1 MGVQAAAGTLAGAIS
16 GVVTTPL
23 DVIKTRLQV
32 SDCMNPRLCF
42 LAFVCLMKILC
53 KSLLDTE
60 RCTSDVRQDPVPSAL
75 ALSKVK

>member
-32 SDCMNPRLCF
+32 SDCINPRMCV
-42 LAFVCLMKILC
+42 LAFVSLLEVFR
-53 KSLLDTE
+53 KSLLDRE
-60 RCTSDVRQDPVPSAL
+60 RCALDVRQDPL
-75 ALSKVK
+75 QWCHQR